1 MQFQRRSLDQN
12 IAEFIYNSNSC
23 KHVVNADQI
32 TWQSIQQQ
40 RRNFNALFVASLM
53 NCVTNDPH
61 FLIKQTSLN
70 NKLVFIAT
78 ENIHD
83 HPDDQSI
90 TQAYLVRDYIQP
102 FITNL
107 AKLDLTKTSC
117 SYDPFSSTF
126 ILTTDIP
133 SF

>member
-1 MQFQRRSLDQN
+1 MQFQRRSLDQS
-12 IAEFIYNSNSC
+12 IAEFIYNDNSC

-32 TWQSIQQQ
+32 TWKSIQEQ
-40 RRNFNALFVASLM
+40 RHNFNALFIASLM
-53 NCVTNDPH
+53 NCVTHDPH

-70 NKLVFIAT
+70 NKLVFIVT
-78 ENIHD
+78 ENTHD
-83 HPDDQSI
+83 YPDNQS
-90 TQAYLVRDYIQP
+90 VRDYIQP

-117 SYDPFSSTF
+117 SYDPFSGTF

>member
-12 IAEFIYNSNSC
+12 IAEFIYNNNSR
-23 KHVVNADQI
+23 KHVVNANQI
-32 TWQSIQQQ
+32 DWKSIQQQ
-40 RRNFNALFVASLM
+40 RQNFNALFIASLM
-53 NCVTNDPH
+53 NCVTHDPH

-70 NKLVFIAT
+70 NKLIFIVT
-78 ENIHD
+78 ENTHD
-83 HPDDQSI
+83 HPDDQSV

-117 SYDPFSSTF
+117 SYDSFSNTF
-126 ILTTDIP
+126 TLTTDIP
-133 SF
+133 SL